1 MSRTVYVNGQ
11 YLPETEATLS
21 IFDRGI
27 LFADAVYE
35 VTAVLD
41 GGLVDFDAHMRRLAR
56 SLGELDIPAPCSD
69 ETLLEIHR
77 ELLRRNG
84 LREGLIYLQVS
95 RGAAERDF
103 LMPDEPTPSL
113 VLFTQEKALL
123 ESPTAKRGIRVIT
136 VPDQRWRRC
145 DIKTT
150 QLLYPSMAKTE
161 AVRHGADDAWMVHEG
176 TVTEGTS
183 NNAYIVEPDG
193 TVVTRQLSEA
203 ILHGITRSAVLAYAR
218 EAGVPIR
225 ERAFTVAEAKQAA
238 EAFITSATSL
248 VTPVINID
256 GHDIGGGT
264 PGPVVRRIRELYIE
278 ESRRR
283 LLAADHRSR

>member
-1 MSRTVYVNGQ
+1 MTRTVYVNGE
-11 YLPETEATLS
+11 YVPEGEARLS
-21 IFDRGI
+21 IFDRAI

-41 GGLVDFDAHMRRLAR
+41 GGLVDFPAHMRRLAR
-56 SLGELDIPAPCSD
+56 SLGELDMPAPCSD
-69 ETLLEIHR
+69 EALLEIHR
-77 ELLRRNG
+77 ELLRRND

-103 LMPDEPTPSL
+103 LMPRDPTPSL
-113 VLFTQEKALL
+113 VLFTQEKALAD
-123 ESPTAKRGIRVIT
+123 SPAAARGISIIT

-161 AVRHGADDAWMVHEG
+161 AARYGADDAWMVADG
-176 TVTEGTS
+176 MVTEGSS

-193 TVVTRQLSEA
+193 TIVTRELSEA
-203 ILHGITRSAVLAYAR
+203 ILHGITRSAVIAYAK
-218 EAGVPIR
+218 EAGVAVR
-225 ERAFTVAEAKQAA
+225 ERPFSVAEAKLAS

-248 VTPVINID
+248 VTPVVAID
-256 GHDIGGGT
+256 GHAIGGGT
-264 PGPVVRRIRELYIE
+264 PGPVVRRIRELYLE

-283 LLAADHRSR
+283 LLT